1 MKISVIIPTYNRK
14 HTLSRS
20 IGSVLSQ
27 TTKPLEIIVVDD
39 GSTDGTRDW
48 ISAEYPTVKYIYQ
61 NNSGV
66 SSARNNAIRNTRGE
80 WIAFLDSD
88 DEWLPNKLEQQINL
102 IQDYPEYILCHSNE
116 IWIRNGRRV
125 NQMKKHKKF
134 GGEVFEKCLDIC
146 RISPS
151 SALIKKSI
159 LEKIGYFD
167 ESLEV
172 CEDYDLWLRLTAK
185 HKILF
190 IDEPLIVKYG
200 GHLDQLSK
208 VNNGIEQFRIKSLE
222 KILFSNCLS
231 KSQKKITV
239 KVLLHKLEIYVN
251 GLKKRDKVEDLEVY
265 KKKIQ
270 HWINMQ

>member
-1 MKISVIIPTYNRK
+1 
-14 HTLSRS
+14 
-20 IGSVLSQ
+20 
-27 TTKPLEIIVVDD
+27 
-39 GSTDGTRDW
+39 
-48 ISAEYPTVKYIYQ
+48 
-61 NNSGV
+61 
-66 SSARNNAIRNTRGE
+66 
-80 WIAFLDSD
+80 
-88 DEWLPNKLEQQINL
+88 
-102 IQDYPEYILCHSNE
+102 
-116 IWIRNGRRV
+116 
-125 NQMKKHKKF
+125 MKKHKKF

-159 LEKIGYFD
+159 LEEIGYFD

-222 KILFSNCLS
+222 KILYSNSLS
-231 KSQKKITV
+231 KSQKKITE
-239 KVLLHKLEIYVN
+239 KVLLHKLKIYVN
-251 GLKKRDKVEDLEVY
+251 GLRKRDKVEDLEVY
-265 KKKIQ
+265 KKRFNIGL
-270 HWINMQ
+270 ICNRYARFFI

>member
-1 MKISVIIPTYNRK
+1 M
-14 HTLSRS
+14 
-20 IGSVLSQ
+20 
-27 TTKPLEIIVVDD
+27 
-39 GSTDGTRDW
+39 
-48 ISAEYPTVKYIYQ
+48 YQ
-61 NNSGV
+61 KNSGV
-66 SSARNNAIRNTRGE
+66 SSARNNAIRNTKGG

-88 DEWLPNKLEQQINL
+88 DEWLPNKLEQQINY
-102 IQDYPEYILCHSNE
+102 IQAHSEYILCHTNE

-167 ESLEV
+167 ESLQV

-185 HKILF
+185 YKILF
-190 IDEPLIVKYG
+190 LDEPLIVKYG
-200 GHLDQLSK
+200 GHPDQLSK

-222 KILFSNCLS
+222 KILLSDCLS
-231 KSQKKITV
+231 KSQKKITE
-239 KVLLHKLEIYVN
+239 KVLLQKLEIYVN
-251 GLKKRDKVEDLEVY
+251 GLRKRDKVEDLEVY

>member
-1 MKISVIIPTYNRK
+1 M
-14 HTLSRS
+14 
-20 IGSVLSQ
+20 
-27 TTKPLEIIVVDD
+27 
-39 GSTDGTRDW
+39 
-48 ISAEYPTVKYIYQ
+48 YQ
-61 NNSGV
+61 KNSGV
-66 SSARNNAIRNTRGE
+66 SSARNNGIRNTKGG

-88 DEWLPNKLEQQINL
+88 DEWLQNKLEQQINY
-102 IQDYPEYILCHSNE
+102 IQVHPEYVFCHTNE

-159 LEKIGYFD
+159 LDKIGYFD
-167 ESLEV
+167 ESLQV
-172 CEDYDLWLRLTAK
+172 CEDYDLWLRITAK
-185 HKILF
+185 YKILF

-231 KSQKKITV
+231 KSQKKIAE

-251 GLKKRDKVEDLEVY
+251 GLRKRNKVEDLEVY

-270 HWINMQ
+270 YWINMQ

>member
-102 IQDYPEYILCHSNE
+102 IQDYPEYILCHTNE

-159 LEKIGYFD
+159 LEEIGYFD
-167 ESLEV
+167 ESLQV
-172 CEDYDLWLRLTAK
+172 CEDYDLWLRITAK
-185 HKILF
+185 YKILF

-208 VNNGIEQFRIKSLE
+208 VKNGIEQFRIKSLE

-231 KSQKKITV
+231 KSQKKIAE

-251 GLKKRDKVEDLEVY
+251 GLRKRNKVEDLEVY

-270 HWINMQ
+270 YWINMQ